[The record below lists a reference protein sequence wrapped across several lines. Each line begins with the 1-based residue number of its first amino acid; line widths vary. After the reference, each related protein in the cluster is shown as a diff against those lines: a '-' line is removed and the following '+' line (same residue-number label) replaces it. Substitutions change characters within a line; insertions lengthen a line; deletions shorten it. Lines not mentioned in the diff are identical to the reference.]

1 LAKKKIDEE
10 KLKRLIEKII
20 RKYMKDRRAYRL
32 RPRRRIGGGG
42 GGPSFRSYFKR
53 HYFPPPPSRSSEVKR
68 YKPKEERISY
78 GRFRNPDEK
87 VTKIIRQEINTR
99 KIVEELK
106 QYLGNDWVEKV
117 AEEIEKI
124 YGNEQEIEGEIETH
138 EEKVEPVSENEIE
151 ENEELEVN
159 EETETEVS
167 EEIESEESL
176 EGDVETVEKTE
187 EVSEV
192 IGPEDSE
199 IEEIPEVPL
208 EEPESVEELEEIP
221 EGMETTSEDI
231 ETSVILDAEAEIFDD
246 VETWNELEN
255 ELYEE
260 PRQEEVEVEEGAEA
274 Y

>member
-1 LAKKKIDEE
+1 MAKKKIDEE

-151 ENEELEVN
+151 ENNN
-159 EETETEVS
+159 E
-167 EEIESEESL
+167 
-176 EGDVETVEKTE
+176 
-187 EVSEV
+187 
-192 IGPEDSE
+192 
-199 IEEIPEVPL
+199 
-208 EEPESVEELEEIP
+208 
-221 EGMETTSEDI
+221 
-231 ETSVILDAEAEIFDD
+231 
-246 VETWNELEN
+246 
-255 ELYEE
+255 
-260 PRQEEVEVEEGAEA
+260 
-274 Y
+274 